1 MGADVTVVFEKAG
14 YLVISYDATKD
25 YILFDWT
32 SFNVTLDEIKMAHQ
46 KALETAKRH
55 NCRNYVADTS
65 KVTNA
70 LRQDIISWW
79 GSTWVPILA
88 AFGLRAVITVLPK
101 SALANMSTSSW
112 QRQVVDGIQMINVAS
127 RADAESALAKV

>member
-1 MGADVTVVFEKAG
+1 MTVVFEKAG
-14 YLVISYDATKD
+14 YLVISYDPAKD

-32 SFNVTLDEIKMAHQ
+32 SFNVTLDEIKTAHE
-46 KALETAKRH
+46 KALEAAKRH

-70 LRQDIISWW
+70 LGQDIIAWW
-79 GSTWVPILA
+79 GSTWVPVLA
-88 AFGLRAVITVLPK
+88 KFGLRAVITVLPK

-112 QRQVVDGIQMINVAS
+112 QRQVVDGIQMMNVAS
-127 RADAESALAKV
+127 RADAESALVKV